1 LVAAFIL
8 KALAANAIAIA
19 AVGSAPPA
27 YVKRGGSDR
36 AASIAARD
44 KDIDMKRILKGAVLA
59 LGAAV
64 PLICVADADAD
75 PGTLTPSEV
84 RYLAQL
90 NSAGVPF
97 TDPYAAVTVGLDACE
112 VLHGGRSDI
121 DRYAEDLGNAG
132 GGSWTH
138 AQQDAMLFAAGSFL
152 CP

>member
-1 LVAAFIL
+1 
-8 KALAANAIAIA
+8 
-19 AVGSAPPA
+19 
-27 YVKRGGSDR
+27 VKR
-36 AASIAARD
+36 
-44 KDIDMKRILKGAVLA
+44 VLAKVMLVLLTVAA

-64 PLICVADADAD
+64 PLIGVAYAEAD

-84 RYLAQL
+84 RYVAQL

-97 TDPYAAVTVGLDACE
+97 TDPYAAVEVGLDACDD
-112 VLHGGRSDI
+112 LHGGRSDI

-138 AQQDAMLFAAGSFL
+138 AQDQAMIFAAGSFL